1 MRAFT
6 EMDEVDNHSNS
17 VRSPFKR
24 IQEVRNLDQEVYR
37 ERIDEEDDKDFCNNQ
52 YVFAYF

>member
-1 MRAFT
+1 
-6 EMDEVDNHSNS
+6 MDEVDNHSNS